1 MHIRNISVQYNII
14 NLPIIVYGSVMSYYN
29 FMLGDIFYLS
39 FLVSFIVEI
48 NIGNPSEQGLNPK
61 ILQ

>member
-1 MHIRNISVQYNII
+1 
-14 NLPIIVYGSVMSYYN
+14 MSYYN